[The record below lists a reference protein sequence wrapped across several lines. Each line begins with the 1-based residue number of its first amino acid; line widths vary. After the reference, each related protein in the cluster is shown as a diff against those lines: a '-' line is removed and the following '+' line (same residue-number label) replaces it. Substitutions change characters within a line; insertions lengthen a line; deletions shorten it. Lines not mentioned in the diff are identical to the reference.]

1 MYTDVYTGDYI
12 DRLEISIKRLHR
24 PTFEIHTSHSWIS
37 SLHWSPIRGKSRLS
51 DKLWLMEIIS
61 IHRAYT
67 ARFPVQNIDKPKSD
81 YIGWIKHNIY
91 TLPPMHNALVSLFR
105 KNNAAKSAKLETIL
119 LQWYTRR
126 EERCRRSEESIIISS
141 GKENEK
147 FFSKWSRASER
158 GLSLSLFIIIPQFWK
173 LGNVC
178 LPFNNK

>member
-126 EERCRRSEESIIISS
+126 EERCRRKYNYFV
-141 GKENEK
+141 GKGEWKVFFEMIACIGARALVK
-147 FFSKWSRASER
+147 FIYYYSAILKAR
-158 GLSLSLFIIIPQFWK
+158 
-173 LGNVC
+173 
-178 LPFNNK
+178 